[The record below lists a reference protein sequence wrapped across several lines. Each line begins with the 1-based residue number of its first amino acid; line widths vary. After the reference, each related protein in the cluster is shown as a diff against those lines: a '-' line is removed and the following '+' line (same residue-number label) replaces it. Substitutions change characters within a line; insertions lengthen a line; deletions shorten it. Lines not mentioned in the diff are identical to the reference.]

1 MKLVFATPSYG
12 PMDPQAVISQRNAI
26 MHAAANGVTW
36 LGDASPD
43 RMKFDAARNA
53 VVHAVLYSPDSAD
66 ADGIFWCDSD
76 VVLPSHAITS
86 LVQTGHDF
94 ITGMY
99 FQRRAPHWPLVAQF
113 DPKGGPDKTGS
124 FRWLTH
130 WPEDVVGPVEGC
142 GFGCVLTSTR
152 LLRAMG
158 DGPWFT
164 FEKYSEDFDFCLRAA
179 RAGFQ
184 LHVHT
189 GVLCGHLADPVPV
202 TVQDFQR
209 VWEQEHS
216 DGAIRQIPA

>member
-1 MKLVFATPSYG
+1 
-12 PMDPQAVISQRNAI
+12 
-26 MHAAANGVTW
+26 
-36 LGDASPD
+36 
-43 RMKFDAARNA
+43 
-53 VVHAVLYSPDSAD
+53 
-66 ADGIFWCDSD
+66 
-76 VVLPSHAITS
+76 
-86 LVQTGHDF
+86 
-94 ITGMY
+94 
-99 FQRRAPHWPLVAQF
+99 VAQF